1 MRVSSLNCVNRRVC
15 DVSSVCAPWLVGV
28 WAVFDCTEQGLA
40 MAVLTAVAG
49 PVAEIFLIN
58 VLHLYHYN
66 NPDFL
71 GIPSWITWVYF
82 CGSPAVV
89 GLGAGGL
96 ARFVLFSRT
105 KKEKKRKKR

>member
-1 MRVSSLNCVNRRVC
+1 MLTRLWYPIICPRAPVGAMPSLT
-15 DVSSVCAPWLVGV
+15 DGV
-28 WAVFDCTEQGLA
+28 WAVFDFTEQGLA

-49 PVAEIFLIN
+49 PAAEVLLIN

-66 NPDFL
+66 NPDFW

-89 GLGAGGL
+89 GLGM
-96 ARFVLFSRT
+96 
-105 KKEKKRKKR
+105 

>member
-1 MRVSSLNCVNRRVC
+1 MCRG
-15 DVSSVCAPWLVGV
+15 CAPWLAGV

-89 GLGAGGL
+89 GLGLGG
-96 ARFVLFSRT
+96 ACSAVCNVFSS
-105 KKEKKRKKR
+105 EQKRRCFPS